1 MAGYG
6 NFQNF
11 SKLGGGLGVTNKLKW
26 AEKIENSLIDPL
38 TIREGR
44 VITKFDDYTSV

>member
-11 SKLGGGLGVTNKLKW
+11 SKLRGGANELKW
-26 AEKIENSLIDPL
+26 AEKN
-38 TIREGR
+38 R
-44 VITKFDDYTSV
+44 KFGN